1 MADAIGSGF
10 EAEPLKGGE
19 AEGGV
24 SKKKSCAEKLGLP
37 HLTGWRTAAFLLSL
51 FLCLAVVFAFSFILP
66 CPVRPQYFSTWNR
79 TLPDAATYDFLAVED
94 TNEDKVLDVLF
105 IYKDSEASR
114 NTCLSEDLSIPC
126 LVLTAADG
134 TDGKTLWKRPLEA
147 EFDWVECGVKGLGHR
162 GTGCLVAHADN
173 LTAVDKKT
181 GEVRWQRSRS
191 TVLNG
196 NLPLISIQDLNADK
210 ADDFAILSYNPEAPS
225 ITPIPSELVFFSGK
239 SGDQIGS
246 KVNVGMD
253 GVFGHQQ
260 FKTASGAPYLLLL
273 TKSGLYAVSL
283 QHLTKMANLTSA
295 LKEEKSW
302 KEKSDRNTGLIS
314 LYQSDSLKRVMVFPG
329 SSSPSLLVQTDSS
342 VSLLHTDKLKIAWST
357 NTSALL
363 SAPTFGQFNKDG
375 IPDIM
380 IEEDIGHKTKR
391 VLVLSGSSGVVL
403 WEMNLLFWTPSP
415 RPGSVLT
422 LNTYSVF
429 MLWGQSPSHDNQTN
443 ENEMHSSFLL
453 HPRYSQLLLERRNP
467 AQNIMSF
474 KATLLERGRHAGYLV
489 LSGPDGRQHAGL
501 GEMEPVILTKRK
513 IKGDVPESTVLRVGA
528 ESAVEEAE
536 VKEAFNRLRFSDKL
550 Y

>member
-1 MADAIGSGF
+1 MADASGSAF

-24 SKKKSCAEKLGLP
+24 SKKKSCTEKLGIS
-37 HLTGWRTAAFLLSL
+37 HLTGWRTGAFLFFL
-51 FLCLAVVFAFSFILP
+51 FLCLVVVFAFSFILP
-66 CPVRPQYFSTWNR
+66 CPVRPQYSSTWNC
-79 TLPDAATYDFLAVED
+79 TLPDAATYDFLAVEEANGD
-94 TNEDKVLDVLF
+94 RVLDVLF

-126 LVLTAADG
+126 LVLTAVDG
-134 TDGKTLWKRPLEA
+134 TDGKTLWERPLAA
-147 EFDWVECGVKGLGHR
+147 EFDWVECGVKGLGSQ

-173 LTAVDKKT
+173 LTAVDIKT
-181 GEVRWQRSRS
+181 GVIRWQQSRS

-210 ADDFAILSYNPEAPS
+210 AEDFAILSYNPEAS
-225 ITPIPSELVFFSGK
+225 SFTPIPSELVFFSGK

-246 KVNVGMD
+246 KVYVDWN

-283 QHLTKMANLTSA
+283 QHLAVLADLGST
-295 LKEEKSW
+295 LKEDKSW
-302 KEKSDRNTGLIS
+302 KEKSDKNTGLIS

-329 SSSPSLLVQTDSS
+329 SSPPSLLVQTDSS
-342 VSLLHTDKLKIAWST
+342 VSLLHTDTLKMAWTT
-357 NTSALL
+357 NTSTLL
-363 SAPTFGQFNKDG
+363 SVPTFGHFDKDG

-380 IEEDIGHKTKR
+380 IEEDIGNKTKR

-403 WEMNLLFWTPSP
+403 WEVNLLFWTPSP
-415 RPGSVLT
+415 RPASVLT

-429 MLWGQSPSHDNQTN
+429 MLWGQSQSQDNQT
-443 ENEMHSSFLL
+443 NEMHSSFLL

-467 AQNIMSF
+467 AQNIISF
-474 KATLLERGRHAGYLV
+474 KAMLLERGRHAGYLV
-489 LSGPDGRQHAGL
+489 LTGPDGRQHAEL
-501 GEMEPVILTKRK
+501 GETEPVILTKRK
-513 IKGDVPESTVLRVGA
+513 IKGDVPESTALRVGA
-528 ESAVEEAE
+528 DESTSEEAE
-536 VKEAFNRLRFSDKL
+536 VKEAFYRLRFSDAL
-550 Y
+550 F

>member
-1 MADAIGSGF
+1 MADASGSGF

-51 FLCLAVVFAFSFILP
+51 FLCLVVVFAFSFILP
-66 CPVRPQYFSTWNR
+66 CPVRPQYFSTWNH

-134 TDGKTLWKRPLEA
+134 TDGKTLWKRPLAA
-147 EFDWVECGVKGLGHR
+147 EFDWVECGVKGLGR
-162 GTGCLVAHADN
+162 QGTGCLVAHADN

-196 NLPLISIQDLNADK
+196 NPPLISIQDLNADK

-225 ITPIPSELVFFSGK
+225 FTSIPTELVFFSGK
-239 SGDQIGS
+239 SGDQIGL

-273 TKSGLYAVSL
+273 TKSGLCAVSL
-283 QHLTKMANLTSA
+283 QHLTKMANVTSA

-302 KEKSDRNTGLIS
+302 KEKSDKKTGLIS
-314 LYQSDSLKRVMVFPG
+314 LYQSDSLKHVMVFPG

-501 GEMEPVILTKRK
+501 GETEPVILTKRK

>member
-1 MADAIGSGF
+1 MADASGSGF

-24 SKKKSCAEKLGLP
+24 SKKKSCTEKLGFS
-37 HLTGWRTAAFLLSL
+37 HLTGWRTAAFLFSL

-94 TNEDKVLDVLF
+94 ANEDKVLDVLF

-126 LVLTAADG
+126 LVLTAVDG
-134 TDGKTLWKRPLEA
+134 TDGKMLWERPLAA
-147 EFDWVECGVKGLGHR
+147 EFDWVECGVKGLGR
-162 GTGCLVAHADN
+162 QGTGCLVAHADN
-173 LTAVDKKT
+173 LTAIDKKT
-181 GEVRWQRSRS
+181 GVIRWQQSRS
-191 TVLNG
+191 SVLNG

-225 ITPIPSELVFFSGK
+225 FTPIPSELVFFSGK

-246 KVNVGMD
+246 KANVD
-253 GVFGHQQ
+253 WNGVFGHQQ

-283 QHLTKMANLTSA
+283 RHLTELAGLESA

-302 KEKSDRNTGLIS
+302 KEKSDKTGLIS
-314 LYQSDSLKRVMVFPG
+314 LYQSDSLKRVMVVPG

-357 NTSALL
+357 NTSTLL
-363 SAPTFGQFNKDG
+363 SVPTFGQFDKDG

-380 IEEDIGHKTKR
+380 IEEDIGNKTKR

-403 WEMNLLFWTPSP
+403 WEVHLLFWTPSP
-415 RPGSVLT
+415 RPASVLT

-429 MLWGQSPSHDNQTN
+429 MLWGQSQSRGNQT
-443 ENEMHSSFLL
+443 NEMHSSFLL

-467 AQNIMSF
+467 AQNIISF

-489 LSGPDGRQHAGL
+489 LTGPDGRQHADL
-501 GEMEPVILTKRK
+501 GETEPVILTKRK
-513 IKGDVPESTVLRVGA
+513 IKEDVPESAVLRVGA
-528 ESAVEEAE
+528 DESAVEEAE
-536 VKEAFNRLRFSDKL
+536 VKEAFYRLRFSETQ
-550 Y
+550 